1 MPKRISEIFEV
12 AEEDLKKEGV
22 FNGFI
27 DLDSKFYVDPH
38 LLETTKVPE
47 LENSYLSFKTHF
59 KKIVHLLEITK
70 NSGDG
75 FFRAAYKKL
84 IFPELP
90 FVSLGYSTEGT
101 SGSGIG
107 PGIALNLTNTAWEII
122 QAGITDPVIFELV
135 GLIEENIG
143 ADRIS
148 DMVIHIIL
156 IGLLTYSERVAKNLN
171 LNTCQTKVGAKE
183 FSLPAIPVSGR
194 PTVLIPYEILND
206 LPVANG
212 WDDIDRVCAHNE
224 DLRNRVNEIIGDS
237 WKDAT
242 GKKRRITKR
251 ELKYILLHHPQV
263 LRDLVEQYKRNPAEK
278 YDFEKD
284 PSGQLIWHDI
294 ARKYANLYPLL
305 FDVHKVTSENILQV
319 VLKICNHFK
328 ILVEANGL
336 SLHFWDDSANLRNER
351 FAQLLFFGIADA
363 YCSAHNLDLNREPNA
378 GRGPVDFKISSG
390 YSARVNV
397 EVKYTSNNIR
407 TGYEKQLPIY
417 NAAERTQY
425 SIFLIIRTTD
435 SIKALEDLIKFRQ
448 DQVAIGNRVP
458 EIFVVDGRIF
468 PTGSKVK

>member
-1 MPKRISEIFEV
+1 MPKRISEIFGV
-12 AEEDLKKEGV
+12 TEEELKNEGV

-47 LENSYLSFKTHF
+47 LKNSYLRFKNHF
-59 KKIVHLLEITK
+59 TDIVHLLEAARK
-70 NSGDG
+70 SGDK
-75 FFRAAYKKL
+75 FFCAAHKKL
-84 IFPELP
+84 IFPELS
-90 FVSLGYSTEGT
+90 FVSLGYSIQGNP
-101 SGSGIG
+101 GSGIG
-107 PGIALNLTNTAWEII
+107 EGIALKLTNTAWEII
-122 QAGITDPVIFELV
+122 QAGINDPVLFELV

-148 DMVIHIIL
+148 DMAIHIIL
-156 IGLLTYSERVAKNLN
+156 LELLAYSERVAINLN
-171 LNTCQTKVGAKE
+171 LSTCKKRVRGKE
-183 FSLPAIPVSGR
+183 FSLPTISGSSH
-194 PTVLIPYEILND
+194 PTVLIPHEILND

-251 ELKYILLHHPQV
+251 ELRYILLNHPEV
-263 LRDLVEQYKRNPAEK
+263 LRDLVEQYKRNPAKK
-278 YDFEKD
+278 YDFEND
-284 PSGQLIWHDI
+284 PSGQLIWLDI
-294 ARKYANLYPLL
+294 AREYASLYPLPL
-305 FDVHKVTSENILQV
+305 DVDKVTPENILV
-319 VLKICNHFK
+319 VLLKICNHFK
-328 ILVEANGL
+328 VLVEDNGL
-336 SLHFWDDSANLRNER
+336 SAHLWNDSAGLRNER

-363 YCSAHNLDLNREPNA
+363 YCSAHNLDLNRENNA

-390 YSARVNV
+390 YNARVNV

-407 TGYEKQLPIY
+407 AGYEKQLPIY

-425 SIFLIIRTTD
+425 SIFLIIRTTE
-435 SIKALEDLIKFRQ
+435 SIKALEELIKFSQ
-448 DQVAIGNRVP
+448 NEVDTGKRVP

-468 PTGSKVK
+468 PSASKVK